1 MSWMLS
7 IWVATALLA
16 LCRGQN
22 TVHEGNSLSA
32 SGYHLCIH
40 NETRNVSFLVMH
52 TIPYTETKR
61 CGGWLHWKKCTVA
74 LYKMTLQTEYK
85 TTMEQVTR
93 CCSGYVQVG
102 RYCARPANRSV
113 EFTAKPG
120 SCPTADGL
128 CPRSGDCEWDMDCP
142 GWQKCCQRS
151 GRFVCIDPAI
161 SANYSEN
168 GGCRLNATVTVKTDY
183 QQLMS
188 SDGGHLDHIR
198 LLKAMVTGA
207 LQSDVSVYY
216 LGSQPVHPYRTAT
229 SLLIVSNCPLSL
241 YNVTS
246 KLHLL
251 LKHIQEVSSVSVED
265 VDECAQP
272 ALRQCSH
279 HADCNN
285 TVGSYHCAC
294 HQGYTDVDPSN
305 PGAHCT
311 ASISTQHPLDIF
323 NSTETSMTTALSNT
337 SPVPYNSSHAP
348 RWTSSAPYSSM
359 SSSVEPSL
367 PTTTCSPPSITSV
380 WSANVTGTS
389 FCVYWSSPFQTNQTY
404 QVVVR
409 NRSEVTSQTMME
421 VRELKPGVLYNV
433 TVTPSSCGSQGAALH
448 ILVKTDALTLDA
460 TTRLTNINFT
470 AELQNTSSQ
479 AYKNLTESIEKE
491 IYQSLSPEMKAM
503 MDSGQ
508 VRIEIRSFS
517 LGSVV
522 VNFTIILAPSQSQGI
537 SNVSTALLHSLMNST
552 EYTVDENNTSTN
564 DFNECDS
571 GENDCSSWANC
582 TNTWASYTCD
592 CLDGFIDNNPERPG
606 RACQAITTT
615 TTAPTIPITAPVITS
630 PALTTTTTAPVIT
643 TTAPTIITAASTTT
657 TTAPTT
663 TTTASTTTTTA
674 PTTTTTASTTTT
686 TAPTTTT
693 TASTTTTTAP
703 TTTTTAST
711 TTTTAPTIT
720 STAPTTTTTAL
731 TTTTTASTTTTTAPT
746 TTTTASTTTTTA
758 PTITST
764 APTTTTTAPTT
775 ITTAPKTTTTAPK
788 TNTTAP
794 TTTTTASTTTTTA
807 PTTTTTA
814 STTTTT
820 APTITSTAPTTTTT
834 APTTTTTAPKTTTTA
849 PKTNT
854 TAPTTNTTAP
864 TTITTAFSTTT
875 TAPVITPTA
884 PTNTTTVPTN
894 TTTVPTI
901 TTTVPTNSTTTPT
914 TTITSPTTTNT
925 APTTTTTAPK
935 TNTTAPT
942 TNTTAPTTIT
952 TAPITTTTAFAT
964 TTTAFATTTTAPVIT
979 PTAPTNTTT
988 VPTNTTTVPTIST
1001 TVPTNSTITPT
1012 TTITSPTTTNTV
1024 PTTTAPTT
1032 TTATPTIT
1040 TNGPTTIITSL
1051 AITTTTPTTTIT
1063 APTTTTATPTTTTSP
1078 TTTTT
1083 AMTSMTSTP
1092 TTSVTSRTTNITVP
1106 TTTATAQRTITNA
1119 SGAISVQCRV
1129 AAITVTV
1136 AKDFLLSNKI
1146 RESTL
1151 YLGLPECVVN
1161 GDNDTHIQMTVA
1173 WDECGTNLVQNDTH
1187 YTASVTLFNNMEM
1200 YTSANGTVEVPRIQ
1214 LKAPVMCTF
1223 MKSMLISADFSP
1235 MGYDM
1240 IKDFIMGSGS
1250 FQVTVQLMNGTMPLP
1265 HNYSLS
1271 SDEAVVVEVSLNTSS
1286 EQINVV
1292 INKCWATPTQNPA
1305 DIQTSSD
1312 TFLDNSCPLNTYTQV
1327 LMNGNSSTSR
1337 LSVQIFSFVN
1347 LDVIYLHCRVQIC
1360 VQIGSDTCVPDCL
1373 QRTARSTKTIGSA
1386 FGSSG
1391 ALILKKDEESLEEDL
1406 NLLHIVGFSCL
1417 GIGLSL
1423 FFIIGFVCLFYY
1435 QRNRI
1440 GHYNFSAKPK
1450 QENFTYLV
1458 FNT

>member
-61 CGGWLHWKKCTVA
+61 CGGWLHWKTCTVT

-102 RYCARPANRSV
+102 RYCARPANRSI

-241 YNVTS
+241 NNVTS

-272 ALRQCSH
+272 ALRQCSTH
-279 HADCNN
+279 TDCNN

-448 ILVKTDALTLDA
+448 ILVKTDAQTLDA

-630 PALTTTTTAPVIT
+630 PALTTTTTAPAIT

-686 TAPTTTT
+686 TAPITN
-693 TASTTTTTAP
+693 ASTTTPTVP
-703 TTTTTAST
+703 TTT
-711 TTTTAPTIT
+711 
-720 STAPTTTTTAL
+720 
-731 TTTTTASTTTTTAPT
+731 
-746 TTTTASTTTTTA
+746 
-758 PTITST
+758 
-764 APTTTTTAPTT
+764 
-775 ITTAPKTTTTAPK
+775 
-788 TNTTAP
+788 TTAP

-807 PTTTTTA
+807 PTTTTTDP
-814 STTTTT
+814 TNTTT
-820 APTITSTAPTTTTT
+820 APITTS
-834 APTTTTTAPKTTTTA
+834 TA

-854 TAPTTNTTAP
+854 TAPTTT
-864 TTITTAFSTTT
+864 
-875 TAPVITPTA
+875 
-884 PTNTTTVPTN
+884 
-894 TTTVPTI
+894 
-901 TTTVPTNSTTTPT
+901 
-914 TTITSPTTTNT
+914 
-925 APTTTTTAPK
+925 
-935 TNTTAPT
+935 
-942 TNTTAPTTIT
+942 T
-952 TAPITTTTAFAT
+952 TAPITT
-964 TTTAFATTTTAPVIT
+964 
-979 PTAPTNTTT
+979 
-988 VPTNTTTVPTIST
+988 S
-1001 TVPTNSTITPT
+1001 
-1012 TTITSPTTTNTV
+1012 
-1024 PTTTAPTT
+1024 TAPTT
-1032 TTATPTIT
+1032 
-1040 TNGPTTIITSL
+1040 
-1051 AITTTTPTTTIT
+1051 TTTTPTTTIT

-1092 TTSVTSRTTNITVP
+1092 TTTVTSRTTNITVP

-1151 YLGLPECVVN
+1151 YLGLPECAIN
-1161 GDNDTHIQMTVA
+1161 GGNVTHIQMTVA
-1173 WDECGTNLVQNDTH
+1173 WNECSTNLVQNDTY

-1250 FQVTVQLMNGTMPLP
+1250 FQVTVQLMNGSMPLP

-1271 SDEAVVVEVSLNTSS
+1271 SDEAVGVEVSLNTSS

-1386 FGSSG
+1386 FGSSK
-1391 ALILKKDEESLEEDL
+1391 ALILKKDEESLEQDL